1 MRPRST
7 PRVLPAQTDLG
18 FAPLSPTQRPTA
30 ASGPSSNIPMIP
42 TATLET
48 MCASA
53 ARRTATPAPIAT
65 MALVAAVP
73 TLCPTI
79 IAQASTR
86 SAIAVAG
93 SLRPGNPARQK
104 VRQPAHRARVLEV
117 RIQSPPAASLLRI
130 NSAADR
136 PAAGAAHVSIRSAG
150 GQMRKGTT
158 AEVRLDQGKA
168 TSSSD
173 ARPAILGFR
182 SPGHPSWATFV
193 VRAAQKQDH
202 GPGRPRNLENVG

>member
-1 MRPRST
+1 MTVMKLRMTALAPTTKRGYLVGILASLKRVPHEYNWRKLARPKPIPLKGRKPDSSH
-7 PRVLPAQTDLG
+7 RV
-18 FAPLSPTQRPTA
+18 R
-30 ASGPSSNIPMIP
+30 
-42 TATLET
+42 
-48 MCASA
+48 
-53 ARRTATPAPIAT
+53 
-65 MALVAAVP
+65 
-73 TLCPTI
+73 
-79 IAQASTR
+79 
-86 SAIAVAG
+86 
-93 SLRPGNPARQK
+93 
-104 VRQPAHRARVLEV
+104 EV
-117 RIQSPPAASLLRI
+117 RIHFPPAASLLRI

>member
-7 PRVLPAQTDLG
+7 PRVLPTQTDLG

-136 PAAGAAHVSIRSAG
+136 RLSGERCRRFPRQPNAPYPRTHRTSRPLCPPALGCDPTELYAPLWSCHKASPIGFGAGKTRSGA
-150 GQMRKGTT
+150 
-158 AEVRLDQGKA
+158 
-168 TSSSD
+168 
-173 ARPAILGFR
+173 
-182 SPGHPSWATFV
+182 
-193 VRAAQKQDH
+193 
-202 GPGRPRNLENVG
+202 